1 MPSFIVSLFEESTSI
16 SHRILKS
23 QVFLLKGQ
31 RTIHKLGQ
39 GLVSSPEFNN
49 EEFPHG
55 IAER

>member
-1 MPSFIVSLFEESTSI
+1 MPSFIVSLFEESTSV

-39 GLVSSPEFNN
+39 GLVSSPEV
-49 EEFPHG
+49 
-55 IAER
+55 